1 MNMELKPLS
10 PELEELRSVII
21 SSNLTTCYL
30 ILDELIS
37 KRDERLFYDKF
48 RKEWVD
54 VYKEVYGRVSK
65 MKTRKSS
72 RGNAAGK

>member
-1 MNMELKPLS
+1 MELKPLS